1 MTSAAFEAANDQLAS
16 FGITLATRS
25 TISEAVTA
33 AGVDVDAKT
42 LKGYVSI
49 TTGGASRIALYV
61 QKNDVSVA
69 LDPEDASHAAATH
82 AYCRLEPADE
92 SSPTRYLKIDHG
104 PVRLYSPVVRELFV
118 TALKR

>member
-1 MTSAAFEAANDQLAS
+1 MSAAFDTANGQLAA
-16 FGITLATRS
+16 FKVPLATRS
-25 TISEAVTA
+25 AISEAVVV
-33 AGVDVDAKT
+33 AGVEVVAKT

-49 TTGGASRIALYV
+49 TAQGASQIAIYV
-61 QKNDVSVA
+61 QKNYVSVA
-69 LDPEDASHAAATH
+69 LDPADAMHAAAAS

-104 PVRLYSPVVRELFV
+104 PVRLHSSVVRELFV